1 MDGDALRRDAK
12 NITRVKALEHPVASH
27 EKSEEGRR
35 NVDDSSVCSWESFW
49 GLLMKHSCII
59 IEVRMVVIALLLAL
73 VLVFGVLPE
82 TGLVKGEHGKL
93 ICTSNCKWAEK

>member
-1 MDGDALRRDAK
+1 
-12 NITRVKALEHPVASH
+12 
-27 EKSEEGRR
+27 
-35 NVDDSSVCSWESFW
+35 
-49 GLLMKHSCII
+49 MK
-59 IEVRMVVIALLLAL
+59 VFLKRTVALLLAL